1 MREIEITL
9 GGETVTLAATFGAA
23 QEVAKKVA
31 DPLHIARE
39 ANLEAVMIS
48 RGLPYQPRFT
58 LTVENVPLLLY
69 IGMSHAGDK
78 RKLSEVQEMV
88 FNAGFIQAK
97 DAAIEYIALIVLPKS
112 EEIKGEKF
120 SGE

>member
-1 MREIEITL
+1 MREIDITL

-58 LTVENVPLLLY
+58 LTVENVPLLLH

-78 RKLSEVQEMV
+78 RKLPDVQEMV
-88 FNAGFIQAK
+88 FDAGFIQAK

-112 EEIKGEKF
+112 EEIKGEKS